1 MELLPRAVLAVG
13 ITGHRDLGA
22 NPSTPVIAATL
33 DTLFANLS
41 RAVRTVG
48 QNEFFSKAEPFVRAV
63 TMSRPREPTSWARK
77 QRKTRA
83 ARSFVCCPS
92 HSTSINGIFLHQR
105 RILHAQSLNA
115 QMRNS
120 YCPAHPPRAHAAMNA
135 PTRSSWR
142 ISMCSSRFG
151 TKNER
156 TAAPAPGRWCNLR
169 FLNAFP
175 SF

>member
-1 MELLPRAVLAVG
+1 MELLPRAVLALG

-63 TMSRPREPTSWARK
+63 TMAAEGADLLGAQAAQNAGSALVCVLPFPFDEY
-77 QRKTRA
+77 QRDFSSPA
-83 ARSFVCCPS
+83 ADIARSIVERADAQFV
-92 HSTSINGIFLHQR
+92 F
-105 RILHAQSLNA
+105 
-115 QMRNS
+115 
-120 YCPAHPPRAHAAMNA
+120 PAHPPREHAAMNA